1 MDTAQTHVGLL
12 DLVLQAGPLVKMVML
27 ILFLMSVSTWAIIFL
42 KRKLLITSAKQ
53 NEDFLTGFWGGW
65 SIDESFTKAGDYP
78 LSPIAK
84 SFQAA
89 VRELR
94 RTPPKKD
101 GSKPHLRSDVIIR
114 ALKKS
119 NASELAALEYSLG
132 WLAST
137 ASSAPFIGLFGTV
150 WGIMNS
156 FQAIGASGNASLAA
170 VAPGISEALI
180 ATAIGLAAAI
190 PAAIAYNFLVGLVR
204 GHATELE
211 AFSHDFL
218 NLLERESVI

>member
-1 MDTAQTHVGLL
+1 MENNAVQLGAI
-12 DLVLQAGPLVKMVML
+12 DLILQAGPLVKLVML
-27 ILFLMSVSTWAIIFL
+27 VLFFAAVTSWAIILL
-42 KRKLLITSAKQ
+42 KRKLLVAAANQ

-65 SIDESFTKAGDYP
+65 SVDESFTKANDYP

-89 VRELR
+89 IRELR
-94 RTPPKKD
+94 KTSAKHEFKNPSTRLD
-101 GSKPHLRSDVIIR
+101 LVVR
-114 ALKKS
+114 ALRKS
-119 NASELAALEYSLG
+119 NAAELAALEYSLG

-156 FQAIGASGNASLAA
+156 FQSIGATGNANLAA

-180 ATAIGLAAAI
+180 ATAIGLFAAI
-190 PAAIAYNFLVGLVR
+190 PAAVAYNFLIGKVR
-204 GHATELE
+204 AHATELD
-211 AFSHDFL
+211 AFSQDLL
-218 NLLERESVI
+218 NLLEREGVV